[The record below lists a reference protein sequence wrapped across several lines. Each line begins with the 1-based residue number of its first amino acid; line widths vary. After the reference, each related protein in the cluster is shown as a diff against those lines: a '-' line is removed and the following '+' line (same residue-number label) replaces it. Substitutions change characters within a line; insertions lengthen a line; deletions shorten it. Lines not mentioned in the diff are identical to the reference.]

1 MSICYLNKGFTDL
14 DQASISPLD
23 RGFLFGDSVYEVF
36 AAYEKKLFRIEDHLE
51 RLFLNLQSLKISN
64 PYSRDEIESLVKE
77 VCIKNEERNQIIY
90 LQISR
95 GMEKIRN
102 HIPDK
107 NTKPTLFIC
116 SFEMLNPPSQESD
129 SFEVILSNDIRWKK
143 SSIKSNS
150 LLANV
155 IYKMKANEEGVDE
168 LIMSD
173 NGFITEGAVSNIFC
187 VKKDMIFTPPLET
200 NILPGVTRKVILE
213 ILNELNL
220 KCEEE
225 SITEDFLLSSDE
237 LWITNTT
244 KGVVPILKV
253 DGKVLGDGNIG
264 KVYHQVKQKFLKKI
278 EDCKV

>member
-107 NTKPTLFIC
+107 NIKPTLFIC
-116 SFEMLNPPSQESD
+116 SFEMLNPPSQELD
-129 SFEVILSNDIRWKK
+129 SFEVILSKDIRWKK

-264 KVYHQVKQKFLKKI
+264 KVYQQVKQKFLKKI

>member
-1 MSICYLNKGFTDL
+1 MSICYINKGFTDL
-14 DQASISPLD
+14 DKASISPLD

-64 PYSRDEIESLVKE
+64 PYSRDEIENLVKE
-77 VCIKNEERNQIIY
+77 VCINNEEGNQIIY

-116 SFEMLNPPSQESD
+116 SFEMLNPPSQELD
-129 SFEVILSNDIRWKK
+129 SFEVILSKDIRWKK

-213 ILNELNL
+213 ILNELDF

-225 SITEDFLLSSDE
+225 GITEDFLLSSDE

-244 KGVVPILKV
+244 KGVVPILKLME
-253 DGKVLGDGNIG
+253 KS
-264 KVYHQVKQKFLKKI
+264 
-278 EDCKV
+278 

>member
-1 MSICYLNKGFTDL
+1 MSICYLNNGFTDL

-51 RLFLNLQSLKISN
+51 SLFLNLQSLKISN

-77 VCIKNEERNQIIY
+77 VCLKNEERNQIIY

-107 NTKPTLFIC
+107 NTTPTLFIC
-116 SFEMLNPPSQESD
+116 SFEMLNPPNQESD
-129 SFEVILSNDIRWKK
+129 FFEVILSKDIRWKK

-173 NGFITEGAVSNIFC
+173 NGYITEGAVSNIFC

-213 ILNELNL
+213 ILNELDF
-220 KCEEE
+220 KYKEEA
-225 SITEDFLLSSDE
+225 ITEDFLLSSDE

-264 KVYHQVKQKFLKKI
+264 KVYQQVKQKFLKKI